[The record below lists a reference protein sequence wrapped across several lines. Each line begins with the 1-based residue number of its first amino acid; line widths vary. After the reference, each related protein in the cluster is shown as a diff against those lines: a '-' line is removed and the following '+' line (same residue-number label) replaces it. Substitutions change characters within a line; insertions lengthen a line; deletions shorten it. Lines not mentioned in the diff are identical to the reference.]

1 MRALKGY
8 ILTAVG
14 LLFVVSAMA
23 QPGGNLGQIELKV
36 TEKFRAEVGES
47 RKISD
52 KPDFRDT
59 TTSKLKVNYRISSRP
74 IEVKFSPEPISP
86 AKIAR
91 VPVDDLNQGLVRLGF
106 GLYVTPLAE
115 AYWNS
120 DRSSQEQYG
129 FWGRHFSTIE
139 GADRIFTN
147 NTLSESELGAY
158 YNRFYRKMTWSSKIS
173 AGWNRYSYYGIDEF
187 PQIDNQD
194 IIEFRADP
202 KKPISNTYSQLELVS
217 GISAKNG
224 KDLGMLDKARFEY
237 YYMGDTYNADENRL
251 QLFST
256 WQLPTGEK
264 PLNLE
269 LNLSALNTS
278 FDSAALGVESRLL
291 RSQFDSLYSTSQ
303 SHFTLQAR
311 PSVDLILNKLY
322 FRFGV
327 NLYANNYDAELTGG
341 EFNLFFFP
349 EVQIYF
355 PFVED
360 VLSIYGGVE
369 GQIRQNSLRNL
380 VAENPYLIP
389 AFISR
394 PSRNTDVFV
403 GFEGLLSATTSFNLR
418 GGVLL
423 QKDLAIYYRDPAY
436 RSDYFTDSLRT
447 LAALEL
453 LYDNSQTFYARGE
466 LSVNLDNNLQA
477 GVFGELRAYNM
488 DDLDGA
494 WHLPSFLAG
503 LNLTYTYRE
512 KLKLGTDWNYVG
524 KRTAFFQE
532 DKPDISAELPG
543 YMDVGLNLEYLN
555 NSRLSG
561 FVNVTNLLNQKY
573 DLYLGYKA
581 QRIGFLMGFAYKF

>member
-1 MRALKGY
+1 MRALKGF
-8 ILTAVG
+8 ILAVFG
-14 LLFVVSAMA
+14 LLIVGSAVA

-74 IEVKFSPEPISP
+74 IEVKFSPDPISP
-86 AKIAR
+86 ARIAR

-120 DRSSQEQYG
+120 DRSSQKSYG
-129 FWGRHFSTIE
+129 LWGRHFSTIE
-139 GADRIFTN
+139 GADRIFTTN
-147 NTLSESELGAY
+147 NLSESELGAY
-158 YNRFYRKMTWSSKIS
+158 YNRFYRKMTWSSKVS
-173 AGWNRYSYYGIDEF
+173 AAWNRYSYYGIDEF
-187 PQIDNQD
+187 PNLDNQNVND
-194 IIEFRADP
+194 FKADP
-202 KKPISNTYSQLELVS
+202 QKPLTNTYSQFELVS
-217 GISAKNG
+217 GVSARDA
-224 KDLGMLDKARFEY
+224 KDLGMLDEARLEY
-237 YYMGDTYNADENRL
+237 YYMGDSYNADENRL

-269 LNLSALNTS
+269 LNLSALGTS
-278 FDSAALGVESRLL
+278 FDSTTLGAESSYL
-291 RSQFDSLYSTSQ
+291 RHQFDSIYSTSQ
-303 SHFTLQAR
+303 THLTVQAR
-311 PSVDLILNKLY
+311 PSIDLVLNNLF

-327 NLYANNYDAELTGG
+327 NLYANNYDASLTGG

-369 GQIRQNSLRNL
+369 GQIRQNSFRNL
-380 VAENPYLIP
+380 VAENPYVNP

-394 PSRNTDVFV
+394 PSRNTDIFL

-423 QKDLAIYYRDPAY
+423 QKDLGIYYRDPAY
-436 RSDYFTDSLRT
+436 RSNYFIDSLRSFP
-447 LAALEL
+447 ALDL

-477 GVFGELRAYNM
+477 GLFGELRAYDMAN
-488 DDLDGA
+488 LEEA

-503 LNLTYTYRE
+503 MNFTYTYRG

-524 KRTAFFQE
+524 KRTAFLQE
-532 DKPDISAELPG
+532 DMPSISAELPG
-543 YMDVGLNLEYLN
+543 YLDVGLNFEYLY

-581 QRIGFLMGFAYKF
+581 QRIGFLMGFAYKL